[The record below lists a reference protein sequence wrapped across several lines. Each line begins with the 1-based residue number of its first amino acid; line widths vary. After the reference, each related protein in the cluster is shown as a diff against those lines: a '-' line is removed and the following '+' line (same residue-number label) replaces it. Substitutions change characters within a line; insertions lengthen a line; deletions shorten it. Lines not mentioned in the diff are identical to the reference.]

1 MISYNSQ
8 CPLINSFLGSSP
20 FLIFLLLGKCTNEFN
35 DSCNILQLACMSCLQ
50 SIFLSF
56 NITNQQRVYWP
67 VFATKAFLCC
77 GCRSCQSI
85 IVLALAVPFVH
96 VRIRN
101 FFIIWQFFVYL
112 CFIIH
117 IPLTLRTIENILRL
131 IQVLRLYIIEV
142 RTSKSY
148 PDQQKR
154 RGSKEVR
161 GGKRLQPNR
170 H

>member
-35 DSCNILQLACMSCLQ
+35 DSCNILLLACMSCLQ

-67 VFATKAFLCC
+67 VFATRAFLCC

-96 VRIRN
+96 GSRH
-101 FFIIWQFFVYL
+101 FQLKWYL
-112 CFIIH
+112 DFSIGNE
-117 IPLTLRTIENILRL
+117 LTICIYR
-131 IQVLRLYIIEV
+131 
-142 RTSKSY
+142 SKY
-148 PDQQKR
+148 YK
-154 RGSKEVR
+154 V
-161 GGKRLQPNR
+161 
-170 H
+170 

>member
-35 DSCNILQLACMSCLQ
+35 DSCNILLLACMSCLQ

-85 IVLALAVPFVH
+85 IVLALAVPLCMEADIF
-96 VRIRN
+96 N
-101 FFIIWQFFVYL
+101 IIG
-112 CFIIH
+112 IK
-117 IPLTLRTIENILRL
+117 ILRL
-131 IQVLRLYIIEV
+131 ENALALCIYRTKYIKNYKWFILEICDKLINKNEKY
-142 RTSKSY
+142 S
-148 PDQQKR
+148 
-154 RGSKEVR
+154 
-161 GGKRLQPNR
+161 
-170 H
+170 